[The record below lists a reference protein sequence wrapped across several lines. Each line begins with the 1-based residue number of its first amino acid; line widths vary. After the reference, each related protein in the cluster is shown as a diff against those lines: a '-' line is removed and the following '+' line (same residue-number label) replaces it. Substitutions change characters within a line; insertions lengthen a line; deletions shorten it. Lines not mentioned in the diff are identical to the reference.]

1 MYTAIKQGDFEK
13 FIECL
18 EKDEYMQHYWINGG
32 LCQPL
37 HIACES
43 AQLQMVTH
51 LIAVS
56 QVDINAKCRLTG
68 YTPFMYACQVG
79 DRKIIEYLLSQTD
92 SKEPVDLE
100 AKSVYGRTALQILEE
115 SGINDL
121 K

>member
-1 MYTAIKQGDFEK
+1 MP
-13 FIECL
+13 
-18 EKDEYMQHYWINGG
+18 HYWINGG
-32 LCQPL
+32 LFQPL

-43 AQLQMVTH
+43 AQLEMVKH

-56 QVDINAKCRLTG
+56 QADVNAQCRLTG

-79 DRKIIEYLLSQTD
+79 DRDIIEYLLAQTD
-92 SKEPVDLE
+92 SENPVDLE
-100 AKSVYGRTALQILEE
+100 IQSVAGRTAYQILEE